1 MKVLDISRNSF
12 TDQGFIDFA
21 KGIAF
26 NKGIESL
33 NLSKNKDVSDEYGLR
48 ELAYSLATNS
58 SLSVIDLSGLKVRKP
73 SVMQYFQPA
82 LKQNITL
89 KRIVGKIPPGI
100 ITSDLKDNL
109 TIESNII

>member
-1 MKVLDISRNSF
+1 LIDNSILKVLDISRNQF

-21 KGIAF
+21 KGMAY

-48 ELAYSLATNS
+48 ELAYSLSSNS

-73 SVMQYFQPA
+73 SVMQYF
-82 LKQNITL
+82 
-89 KRIVGKIPPGI
+89 
-100 ITSDLKDNL
+100 
-109 TIESNII
+109 